1 VKTQIREK
9 IVEKQ
14 INKLES
20 FLKEIEAKYE
30 VQNQEVRIY
39 GEVMNS
45 IFFNREKW
53 IGYDFS
59 LQFKIDEKTFLN
71 LNFYKNSIELNTC
84 KNNQLLTKKIRNISY
99 IFSEQ
104 NKLYIVF

>member
-1 VKTQIREK
+1 MKNISQEEIVQREIR
-9 IVEKQ
+9 
-14 INKLES
+14 KLEF
-20 FLKEIEAKYE
+20 FLREINAKYE